1 MTPTLSVDAF
11 QPRVIDVC
19 VLPVAET
26 PVGVVGACVSPAGQA
41 EVEADIAVVDERLPA
56 ASYAVTSSV

>member
-1 MTPTLSVDAF
+1 MTA
-11 QPRVIDVC
+11 
-19 VLPVAET
+19 T

-41 EVEADIAVVDERLPA
+41 EVVADVAVVDERLPA